1 MSALSIRRIEPE
13 LHAWLQEQA
22 ARDGI
27 SMEEEARRLLRA
39 ARDAAEAIAVEAKRR
54 GEEQARWDALFARAV
69 KPPPGAPTSTEMLRE
84 DRDSR

>member
-39 ARDAAEAIAVEAKRR
+39 ARDAAEAKRR
-54 GEEQARWDALFARAV
+54 EEERARWDALFARAV
-69 KPPPGAPTSTEMLRE
+69 KPPPGSPSSTELLRE

>member
-13 LHAWLQEQA
+13 LHDWLREQA

-39 ARDAAEAIAVEAKRR
+39 ARDAAEAKRR
-54 GEEQARWDALFARAV
+54 EEERARLEAVFALAYAAPPDAPDAV
-69 KPPPGAPTSTEMLRE
+69 DLLRE
-84 DRDSR
+84 DRESH

>member
-39 ARDAAEAIAVEAKRR
+39 ARDAAEAKRR
-54 GEEQARWDALFARAV
+54 EEEQARWDALFARAV
-69 KPPPGAPTSTEMLRE
+69 KPPPGAPSSTELLRE
-84 DRDSR
+84 DRDNR

>member
-39 ARDAAEAIAVEAKRR
+39 ARDAAEARRREELEAI
-54 GEEQARWDALFARAV
+54 FARAV
-69 KPPPGAPTSTEMLRE
+69 NPPPGTPNSTEIIRQM
-84 DRDSR
+84 RDER